1 MEFHP
6 ACRVLGTLICTIA
19 LANVSV
25 AKPASAPK
33 VIELLVPYAPGGA
46 SDTVG
51 RAIAPAL
58 QKAIGAQVVVV
69 NKPGANGAIAG
80 TQLARANNDGS
91 TLLLADVAI
100 VLNPILRK
108 NTSYDVKKDF
118 SAVALVGTGPFVL
131 YVPTSGPKD
140 LKAFLDGG
148 ERGRTVAHSGVGSL
162 GHLATELLQQK
173 TQSKLLSVAYQG
185 AGPAMAD
192 TVGGQ
197 VDGLFGSTASGMSMV
212 QTGRLKA
219 LAVADRNRLASYPDI
234 PTFEELGVEG
244 VHVINWWG
252 LVAPSGTPAEV
263 VDWLQDGVKQVLEDP
278 EIRKR
283 LTGIEVTPTQMNTTE
298 YDKLINQDIA
308 LWESVVKQAGITVD

>member
-1 MEFHP
+1 
-6 ACRVLGTLICTIA
+6 
-19 LANVSV
+19 
-25 AKPASAPK
+25 
-33 VIELLVPYAPGGA
+33 
-46 SDTVG
+46 
-51 RAIAPAL
+51 
-58 QKAIGAQVVVV
+58 
-69 NKPGANGAIAG
+69 
-80 TQLARANNDGS
+80 
-91 TLLLADVAI
+91 
-100 VLNPILRK
+100 
-108 NTSYDVKKDF
+108 
-118 SAVALVGTGPFVL
+118 
-131 YVPTSGPKD
+131 
-140 LKAFLDGG
+140 
-148 ERGRTVAHSGVGSL
+148 
-162 GHLATELLQQK
+162 
-173 TQSKLLSVAYQG
+173 G